1 MKAKILMM
9 DVDGTLTD
17 GKIYMGQTGEI
28 MKAFSDKDGYGL
40 MTALKSGLI
49 PAIITG
55 RTSDIVVNRFAKEL
69 KVQEI
74 YQGVND
80 KTGVAE
86 ALAAK
91 YSLTLADCAYIGN
104 DLNDLEVMLAV
115 KEAGGLCGCP
125 ADSVDRIKEISDH
138 ISPNVGGSGAVRT
151 FIDWLLEDPAQ

>member
-40 MTALKSGLI
+40 MNALKHGLV
-49 PAIITG
+49 PAIVTG
-55 RTSDIVVNRFAKEL
+55 RSSDIVVNRFGTEL

-74 YQGVND
+74 YQGVTD
-80 KTGVAE
+80 KTAVAV
-86 ALAAK
+86 ALAEK
-91 YSLTLADCAYIGN
+91 YDLTLRDCAYIGN

-115 KEAGGLCGCP
+115 KDAGGLCGCP
-125 ADSVDRIKEISDH
+125 ADSVDRIKDISDFV
-138 ISPNVGGSGAVRT
+138 SPNAGGSGAVRT
-151 FIDWLLEDPAQ
+151 FIDWLLKD